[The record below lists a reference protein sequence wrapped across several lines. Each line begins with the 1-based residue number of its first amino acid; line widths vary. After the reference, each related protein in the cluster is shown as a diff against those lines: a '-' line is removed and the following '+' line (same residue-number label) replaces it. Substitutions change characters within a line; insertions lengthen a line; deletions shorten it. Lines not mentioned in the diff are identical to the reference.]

1 MEMYDPDNTPLST
14 GGIQDL
20 LELVT
25 KLQLSLK
32 KLDALYEKE
41 HVKCLMHEVEIYTL
55 RERVKKLEHQMYL
68 DGWVKSPDGMG
79 R

>member
-1 MEMYDPDNTPLST
+1 
-14 GGIQDL
+14 
-20 LELVT
+20 
-25 KLQLSLK
+25 
-32 KLDALYEKE
+32 
-41 HVKCLMHEVEIYTL
+41 MHEVEIYTL